1 MQWGILGV
9 RSVRQNVPTFS
20 LYGEQGSAT
29 RVQGPVHVED
39 IQSRSRKYLWQIG
52 AHRHADLCQCIL
64 ITAGPA
70 SVVIEESR
78 TKLDG
83 PALIVIPAGAIH
95 SFRFRAETRGY
106 VLTINFQHLAELA
119 SAAHQAPIEELFSA
133 PRAHDLS
140 FDPALADRACRMLES
155 LCKEQRIA
163 NSAPTPV
170 GGWLACCVLYTV
182 AEAVKH
188 SSLPESYSGTDLAR
202 LRRFRQLIENRFAQ
216 HWPVARFARE
226 LGLSETSLNRLCR
239 RLTGCTGFDLLQQ
252 RLALEARR
260 RLIYAGDSV
269 SGIAS
274 ALGFKDSAYFS
285 RFFRRHSGV
294 SPHEFRRQHRGG

>member
-1 MQWGILGV
+1 VQRGNLRL
-9 RSVRQNVPTFS
+9 RSVRQNVPSFS
-20 LYGEQGSAT
+20 LYGEQGTAT
-29 RVQGPVHVED
+29 RVAAPVHVED

-52 AHRHADLCQCIL
+52 AHRHAELCQCIL

-70 SVVIEESR
+70 SVVIEELR

-95 SFRFRAETRGY
+95 SFRFRAETQGY
-106 VLTINFQHLAELA
+106 VLTISLQHLTELA
-119 SAAHQAPIEELFSA
+119 SAAHQAPIEDLFSV
-133 PRAHDLS
+133 PRALDLS
-140 FDPALADRACRMLES
+140 FNAGLADRASQMLEC
-155 LCKEQRIA
+155 LCKELRKPEA
-163 NSAPTPV
+163 ASVPV

-188 SSLPESYSGTDLAR
+188 SSVSESYSGTDLAR
-202 LRRFRQLIENRFAQ
+202 LRRFRQLIENRYAQ
-216 HWPVARFARE
+216 HWPVQRFARE

-239 RLTGCTGFDLLQQ
+239 RLTGSTGFDLLQQ

-260 RLIYAGDSV
+260 RLIYATDSV
-269 SGIAS
+269 SGIAG

-285 RFFRRHSGV
+285 RFFRRHGGV
-294 SPHEFRRQHRGG
+294 SPQEFRRRHRGG

>member
-1 MQWGILGV
+1 L
-9 RSVRQNVPTFS
+9 RSVRQNVPSFS
-20 LYGEQGSAT
+20 LYGEQGTAT
-29 RVQGPVHVED
+29 RVAAPVHVED

-52 AHRHADLCQCIL
+52 AHRHAELCQCIL

-70 SVVIEESR
+70 SVVIEELR

-95 SFRFRAETRGY
+95 SFRFRAETQGY
-106 VLTINFQHLAELA
+106 VLTINLQHLTELA
-119 SAAHQAPIEELFSA
+119 SAAHQAPIEDLFSV
-133 PRAHDLS
+133 PRALDLS
-140 FDPALADRACRMLES
+140 FNAGLADRASQMLEC
-155 LCKEQRIA
+155 LCKELRKPEA
-163 NSAPTPV
+163 ASVPV

-188 SSLPESYSGTDLAR
+188 SSVSESYSGTDLAR
-202 LRRFRQLIENRFAQ
+202 LRRFRQLIENRYAQ
-216 HWPVARFARE
+216 HWPVQRFARE

-239 RLTGCTGFDLLQQ
+239 RLTGSTGFDLLQQ

-260 RLIYAGDSV
+260 RLIYATDSV
-269 SGIAS
+269 SGIAG

-285 RFFRRHSGV
+285 RFFRRHGGV
-294 SPHEFRRQHRGG
+294 SPQEFRRRHRGG